1 MRLVGWSNG
10 RLTLG
15 FVWHVP
21 WPEQPLGQYAMAVVA
36 RVTKIILESM
46 IDECDNDLYDWLNFL
61 THQKLLNLARHTR
74 RGRHK

>member
-1 MRLVGWSNG
+1 MYSCLRKASIDALGVRLVGWSNG

-36 RVTKIILESM
+36 RVAAIKSLEIMIITTFM
-46 IDECDNDLYDWLNFL
+46 I
-61 THQKLLNLARHTR
+61 
-74 RGRHK
+74 G

>member
-1 MRLVGWSNG
+1 MRLVGGSNG

-36 RVTKIILESM
+36 RVAAIKSLEIM
-46 IDECDNDLYDWLNFL
+46 IYNDLYDWLIFV
-61 THQKLLNLARHTR
+61 RV
-74 RGRHK
+74 

>member
-1 MRLVGWSNG
+1 VRLVGWSNG

-46 IDECDNDLYDWLNFL
+46 IDECDNDLYDWLIFVRV
-61 THQKLLNLARHTR
+61 QLNLSTAEATTNDP
-74 RGRHK
+74 